1 MPPLIRTTS
10 PTRARHGAPCAP
22 HARAPTSRGLA
33 IALAALCA
41 AITIP
46 ALAAHKASA
55 KPPVENRCGWFVN
68 PSPANAWLIDRDGEW
83 TIAIQGAEQAEGDW
97 PPPIRASQWVR
108 YGVGSYG
115 HGCACMRVETDR
127 EDMRIKRIVSSEGKP
142 LSQCRRDP
150 RLTEPSH

>member
-1 MPPLIRTTS
+1 MPPLIRTTL
-10 PTRARHGAPCAP
+10 PARARHDARSASNAGAIA
-22 HARAPTSRGLA
+22 SRCLA
-33 IALAALCA
+33 LALAALCA
-41 AITIP
+41 AITLP
-46 ALAAHKASA
+46 AAAANKASA

-68 PSPANAWLIDRDGEW
+68 PTPSNAWLIDRDGEW

-97 PPPIRASQWVR
+97 PPPVRASQWVR
-108 YGVGSYG
+108 YGVGNYG

-150 RLTEPSH
+150 KLTEPSH